1 MPISVWEV
9 GVVGGTRRR
18 EDEEGEIQSYCSVL
32 VDDDHDCLLPLLT
45 LAQKPHHCMELESL
59 NLHVHVRS
67 WILCTTA
74 GTATIPT
81 TQLCE
86 CGEDAED
93 HVSSHSASLRSNS
106 QQTARGG

>member
-67 WILCTTA
+67 WILC
-74 GTATIPT
+74 I
-81 TQLCE
+81 CM
-86 CGEDAED
+86 
-93 HVSSHSASLRSNS
+93 HNS
-106 QQTARGG
+106 WDSYYYYITVM